1 MELQNGQT
9 PGVTRHGVSLSVL
22 LGSSRSRALT
32 ASSQCTWASAT
43 L

>member
-1 MELQNGQT
+1 MGEK
-9 PGVTRHGVSLSVL
+9 PGTSGVFLSVL

-32 ASSQCTWASAT
+32 ASSPCTWASAT